1 MLLDTLLIAL
11 QVGLSY
17 GPLALAIYLAFI
29 VLSFPDLT
37 VEGSFALGGGTAAA
51 LIDGGHGPIV
61 ATLGAIAVG
70 SIAGLITASLH
81 VWFRI
86 NPLLAGILTATAAW
100 SVNLLVMGRA
110 NIGLIDQ
117 ETLFT
122 WAQKTGL
129 DIQGAAM
136 VVGGTACLILGLS
149 LVWFLTTQYGLSL
162 RATGLNIQTARGMGI
177 RTEQRQVVGLMIANG
192 LAASSGA
199 LVVQNDGFFDVQAQV
214 GVVVVGLAALMI
226 GRTVIRSTRV
236 LPSVIAVVAGVL
248 IYRFVVVGTLELG
261 LPPSDIR
268 LVTAMIVVAA
278 IVFQGRLL
286 SFAGSLGAVAST
298 RRRRDS
304 LQFFEDDRVTPII

>member
-1 MLLDTLLIAL
+1 
-11 QVGLSY
+11 
-17 GPLALAIYLAFI
+17 
-29 VLSFPDLT
+29 
-37 VEGSFALGGGTAAA
+37 
-51 LIDGGHGPIV
+51 V
-61 ATLGAIAVG
+61 ASLGAIAVG
-70 SIAGLITASLH
+70 CAAGLVTALLH

-122 WAQKTGL
+122 AAQRAGL
-129 DIQGAAM
+129 DVQGAAI
-136 VVGGTACLILGLS
+136 VVGGAACLVLGLG
-149 LVWFLTTQYGLSL
+149 LTWFLGTQYGLSL

-177 RTEQRQVVGLMIANG
+177 RTEQRQIVGLMIANG

-226 GRTVIRSTRV
+226 GRSVIRSLRV
-236 LPSVIAVVAGVL
+236 FPSVIAVLAGVL

-268 LVTAMIVVAA
+268 LVTAAIVVAA
-278 IVFQGRLL
+278 IVFQARLF
-286 SFAGSLGAVAST
+286 SFASWPGTAAAT
-298 RRRRDS
+298 RRRRDR